1 MRLAPAPIGAFQ
13 GLGIT
18 CPGPQA
24 CLALAERIVME
35 GFVSSGEVLY
45 LSHMPVGDLSENW
58 GIEGENAI
66 LPFSLGFVK
75 GSARMSTL
83 LCVLHICST
92 RGCNLQM
99 DCPPPPL
106 GLPF

>member
-13 GLGIT
+13 GLCIT

-45 LSHMPVGDLSENW
+45 ISHAPVGDLSE
-58 GIEGENAI
+58 
-66 LPFSLGFVK
+66 K
-75 GSARMSTL
+75 
-83 LCVLHICST
+83 
-92 RGCNLQM
+92 
-99 DCPPPPL
+99 
-106 GLPF
+106 